1 MLDFKGSEAF
11 PQGALFFTDGWR
23 GGGGGGRGQGK
34 SLKGKV
40 WNRRYLASH
49 SALYY
54 VHHS

>member
-11 PQGALFFTDGWR
+11 APGVLFFADGWE
-23 GGGGGGRGQGK
+23 GEAQGK

-49 SALYY
+49 SALSY